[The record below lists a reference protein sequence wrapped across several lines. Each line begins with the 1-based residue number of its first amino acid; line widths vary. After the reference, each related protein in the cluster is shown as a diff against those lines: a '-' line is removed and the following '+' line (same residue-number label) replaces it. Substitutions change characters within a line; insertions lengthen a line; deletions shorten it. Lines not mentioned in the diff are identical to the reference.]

1 MTRSWPAKKVSML
14 ASLRSFVLAMTCLVA
29 MSALAATDQWDD
41 LAQKF
46 IDQEHARF
54 VRRAADKDGIVIVL
68 AHPLISERV
77 VLVVAAGKPS
87 MSFQFNSATL
97 PDDDAF
103 ELMARGGRLVTG
115 KDTATVIQNL
125 RQAHAD
131 AGKDSAGVAI
141 VASQGLVVSCVS
153 PRGTNTLGFL
163 VAAN

>member
-1 MTRSWPAKKVSML
+1 VARQEGFHV

-29 MSALAATDQWDD
+29 MSALGAADQWDD

-54 VRRAADKDGIVIVL
+54 VSRAADQDGIVIVL

-77 VLVVAAGKPS
+77 VLVVAEGKPS
-87 MSFQFNSATL
+87 ISFQFNSATL
-97 PDDDAF
+97 PGNDAF

-115 KDTATVIQNL
+115 KDTAIVTKNL

-131 AGKDSAGVAI
+131 AGKDNAGVAI

-153 PRGTNTLGFL
+153 PRGTNTLSFL